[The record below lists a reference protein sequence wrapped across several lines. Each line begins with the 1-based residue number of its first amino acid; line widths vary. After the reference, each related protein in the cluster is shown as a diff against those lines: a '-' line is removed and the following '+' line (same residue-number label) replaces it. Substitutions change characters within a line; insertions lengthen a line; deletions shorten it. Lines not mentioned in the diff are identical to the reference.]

1 MDRETREIVKRKIRV
16 SVVVPAYN
24 REKTIERCIQ
34 SIKRQTMQPYEIV
47 LVDDGSTDQTVRL
60 AEGIPC
66 KYLKILR
73 QNHKGAQAAR
83 NLGILNAKG
92 NYIAF
97 LDSDDEWLPE
107 MLEREIEYLLQRQN
121 NCVLYSD
128 CYIYDDKGKRV
139 WRRPGRTGNT
149 YHESL
154 LQGGPMFQSML
165 VKKSLLYKIGLLDE
179 KVAAYQE
186 GETAIRLAKRA
197 EFVHIREPLFIY
209 YCHSGE
215 TISKDIKKG
224 IQGYLYIVKKFQ
236 KDIVKVHGF
245 GGLAFHYKNL
255 MDSSRQCKNKLIVV
269 FWIKTFC
276 YNRLSKLDQFIKNR
290 DN

>member
-1 MDRETREIVKRKIRV
+1 MDRETREIVKRKIQV

-107 MLEREIEYLLQRQN
+107 MLEREMEYLLQRQG
-121 NCVLYSD
+121 NCVVYSA
-128 CYIYDDKGKRV
+128 CYVNDDKGKRV
-139 WRRPGRTGNT
+139 LRRLERTGNV
-149 YHESL
+149 YRRLL
-154 LQGGPMFQSML
+154 LQEGPMFQSML

-179 KVAAYQE
+179 NVVAYQE
-186 GETAIRLAKRA
+186 WETAIRLAKRT
-197 EFVHIREPLFIY
+197 EFIYIREPLFIY
-209 YCHSGE
+209 HCHSGE
-215 TISKDIKKG
+215 TISKNLKKG
-224 IQGYLYIVKKFQ
+224 IQGYLYIVKKYR
-236 KDIVKVHGF
+236 KDIIKVHGF
-245 GGLAFHYKNL
+245 KGLAIHYKRL
-255 MDSSRQCKNKLIVV
+255 RDISCQCRSKLAFV
-269 FWIKTFC
+269 FGIKTFC
-276 YNRLSKLDQFIKNR
+276 FNRLAIVDRFIKNR
-290 DN
+290 NN